1 MDSTTMSGITSPVAG
16 MPAADAMPR
25 LASAWMRET
34 MDFLAERLRADART
48 LQEAGCCDSLSDLT
62 EVQTRWVT
70 EATQA
75 YSAVTLRLMDSFVRL
90 GAPPPAKQEAAAPEA
105 APRRRPR
112 EAEAA

>member
-1 MDSTTMSGITSPVAG
+1 
-16 MPAADAMPR
+16 
-25 LASAWMRET
+25 MRET

-62 EVQTRWVT
+62 EVQTRWVA

-75 YSAVTLRLMDSFVRL
+75 YSAVTLRLMDSFVRF
-90 GAPPPAKQEAAAPEA
+90 GAATPAKEEAPAPEA

>member
-1 MDSTTMSGITSPVAG
+1 MDSTTLPGMAGPIAG

-34 MDFLAERLRADART
+34 MDFFAERLRADART

-75 YSAVTLRLMDSFVRL
+75 YSAVTLRLMDRLVRFS
-90 GAPPPAKQEAAAPEA
+90 APPQETEEAPKSEA
-105 APRRRPR
+105 GPRRRPR
-112 EAEAA
+112 DAEAA